1 FVLIRHVDQQSTPP
15 NPASPAASDHPPF
28 SLVTKHLKEL
38 LRSNLPAPASD
49 IPHFRDFTTS
59 MPLELSR
66 YNEQVAR
73 LQEQLHNLIHDRDS
87 LIYYAA
93 GCGSLFA
100 PTRRVPNELL
110 VQIFAIASE
119 PSPIS
124 EDTTPQEELSRLGK
138 QDLRYLSQVC
148 SHWNSVVMNTPM
160 LWSRIVVD
168 LDLWAR
174 LPARRDTLRDLL
186 EASLLRGGSF
196 SLRITLYAS
205 GNAQREE
212 CRWVLQL
219 LGHHSRRWWRVS
231 LQLDLSF
238 LQFLSSVR
246 GRLPL
251 LERLT
256 IDGWKPWPDNPDIFI
271 VAPRLKDVALTLSP
285 MASIP
290 LVVLPDSA
298 TISPV
303 MVCEDEQETS
313 DSAPVGLQHRQIAAV
328 LAFVRSQPT
337 AVNARRRVLV
347 LTPHGHLARE
357 DLALM
362 ACYLACAKRC
372 GVKSVLKKFEVSDND
387 VSHPWRGL
395 LGEDG
400 VVAAYLEELLN
411 SR

>member
-1 FVLIRHVDQQSTPP
+1 
-15 NPASPAASDHPPF
+15 
-28 SLVTKHLKEL
+28 
-38 LRSNLPAPASD
+38 
-49 IPHFRDFTTS
+49 
-59 MPLELSR
+59 M
-66 YNEQVAR
+66 
-73 LQEQLHNLIHDRDS
+73 
-87 LIYYAA
+87 
-93 GCGSLFA
+93 
-100 PTRRVPNELL
+100 
-110 VQIFAIASE
+110 
-119 PSPIS
+119 
-124 EDTTPQEELSRLGK
+124 
-138 QDLRYLSQVC
+138 
-148 SHWNSVVMNTPM
+148 
-160 LWSRIVVD
+160 
-168 LDLWAR
+168 
-174 LPARRDTLRDLL
+174 
-186 EASLLRGGSF
+186 
-196 SLRITLYAS
+196 
-205 GNAQREE
+205 
-212 CRWVLQL
+212 
-219 LGHHSRRWWRVS
+219 
-231 LQLDLSF
+231 
-238 LQFLSSVR
+238 R

-357 DLALM
+357 DFALM
-362 ACYLACAKRC
+362 ACYLACAERC
-372 GVKSVLKKFEVSDND
+372 GVKSVLKKFEVSEND